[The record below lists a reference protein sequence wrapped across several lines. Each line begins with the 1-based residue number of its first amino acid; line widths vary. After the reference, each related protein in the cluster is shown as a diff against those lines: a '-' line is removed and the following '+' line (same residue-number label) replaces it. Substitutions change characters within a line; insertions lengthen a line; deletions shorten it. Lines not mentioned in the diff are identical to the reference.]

1 MEIYLLRHG
10 AAERN
15 ASSGRDADRRLTEEG
30 IAAVTEV
37 VARARQ
43 AGFNPSLIL
52 TSPYTRAL
60 ETATLAARFVAYD
73 QEILTT
79 TALTPEST
87 PEEAW
92 AELRLYGDQASVL
105 AVTHEPL
112 VSALA
117 SWMLG
122 SARTEIE
129 FKPGAMVRIDI
140 ETVTAKPRGVR
151 RWTIVPDRA

>member
-30 IAAVTEV
+30 IAAVTDV
-37 VARARQ
+37 VTQARQ
-43 AGFNPSLIL
+43 TGFNPSLIL

-60 ETATLAARFVAYD
+60 ETARLAARLLDYD
-73 QEILTT
+73 QEILST

-87 PEEAW
+87 PEDAW
-92 AELRLYGDQASVL
+92 EELRSYGAQASVL

-112 VSALA
+112 ISAVA
-117 SWMLG
+117 SWILG
-122 SARTEIE
+122 NARTEIE

-151 RWTIVPDRA
+151 RWTIVPYRA

>member
-1 MEIYLLRHG
+1 
-10 AAERN
+10 
-15 ASSGRDADRRLTEEG
+15 
-30 IAAVTEV
+30 
-37 VARARQ
+37 
-43 AGFNPSLIL
+43 
-52 TSPYTRAL
+52 
-60 ETATLAARFVAYD
+60 
-73 QEILTT
+73 
-79 TALTPEST
+79 
-87 PEEAW
+87 
-92 AELRLYGDQASVL
+92 LYGEQASVL

>member
-140 ETVTAKPRGVR
+140 ETVTAKPRGAR

>member
-15 ASSGRDADRRLTEEG
+15 ASCGRDADRRLTEEG

-37 VARARQ
+37 VTQALQ

>member
-92 AELRLYGDQASVL
+92 AELRVYGDQASVL